1 MWKAP
6 QSMSV
11 RVIDPAHPI
20 RTEETAGGSATGT
33 QAHTNDDDV
42 PDDPGTG
49 AGDRLARTWHAV
61 QQRLREAVPAATYAM
76 WFADLQPVALE
87 GDPPTLELS
96 APSQYVARTLT
107 VRYFAVLQEAARGP
121 LGPGAGLSVRIASI
135 DPGTGADA
143 LNVLTNDA
151 AQEPDD
157 AAGSMTGTADPP
169 APDGEPRAGRPRR
182 ASGVTAGHRGA
193 GPDQASLEDADQAPS
208 GLPSRYTFDDF
219 VPGPSNKFAHAAAMA
234 VAEAPPSRAY
244 NPLFIY
250 GGVGL
255 GKTHLLFAIGNHM
268 RRLAP
273 RTRVRY
279 VTSESF
285 MTEFIRAVR
294 EGRGYLFQRQYRDIE
309 VLLLDDVQFLT
320 RAEETQREF
329 FHTFNHL
336 HQREGQIVIASD
348 RPPQELG
355 GIEERLRSRF
365 RSGLVVDVQPPDLET
380 RIAIL
385 QLKADRDRIAVP
397 QNVQHFIASK
407 FDSNIRELEGAL
419 LRVVAFASLSRQPIT
434 LPVAERALED
444 LLPDIGNEISA
455 ALIMDETAAYFGLEP
470 ADLISKSRSRP
481 LTTARHIAMYLLREL
496 TGLSLIKIG
505 ELFERD
511 HTTALHGI
519 KKIESLMPARGSVYR
534 QVQELTKKIRA
545 RNRGATP

>member
-1 MWKAP
+1 
-6 QSMSV
+6 MSV
-11 RVIDPAHPI
+11 RALDSAHLI
-20 RTEETAGGSATGT
+20 RSEEAAGGSPPGSGSD
-33 QAHTNDDDV
+33 QSDAHA
-42 PDDPGTG
+42 DPEH
-49 AGDRLARTWHAV
+49 AGDDLARAWTAI
-61 QQRLREAVPAATYAM
+61 QQRLQGAVSTSTYAM

-107 VRYFAVLQEAARGP
+107 GRYFTALQEAARGA

-135 DPGTGADA
+135 DP
-143 LNVLTNDA
+143 
-151 AQEPDD
+151 D
-157 AAGSMTGTADPP
+157 AAGDAPADLTALSAEAAADQ
-169 APDGEPRAGRPRR
+169 
-182 ASGVTAGHRGA
+182 ASGSPTDQQDSPSATSSRSRRRPGAGAQGP
-193 GPDQASLEDADQAPS
+193 GPDQASLDDADASPS
-208 GLPSRYTFDDF
+208 GFPSRYTFDDF

-385 QLKADRDRIAVP
+385 QLKADRDRIFVP
-397 QNVQHFIASK
+397 QDVQHFIASK

-444 LLPDIGNEISA
+444 LLPDAGNEISA
-455 ALIMDETAAYFGLEP
+455 GLIMDETAAYFGLEP

-545 RNRGATP
+545 RSRGATP